1 MKSMTGK
8 NTKLRRADFTTL
20 QTATP
25 EDLTIVRKAE
35 AALFDELPGRI
46 IEHLQLLEFV
56 PNGHPITQLEHS
68 LQAATRAHQDG
79 RDEEYVVC
87 ALLHDVGDILCPHS
101 HADFAAMLLKP
112 FVSESLCWMI
122 EKHTIFQKKYYFDT
136 LGRDPN
142 EREKYRDSPYFDM
155 TVEFC
160 ERYDQCSFDPDFRSL
175 PLESFY
181 PMVERIF
188 QNKYQDQSL
197 I

>member
-1 MKSMTGK
+1 MTGQ
-8 NTKLRRADFTTL
+8 NINSRRAGFTTL
-20 QTATP
+20 KSATP
-25 EDLTIVRKAE
+25 EDLAIVRKVE
-35 AALFDELPGRI
+35 EDLFDELPRRI
-46 IEHLQLLEFV
+46 LEHLRLLEFV

-79 RDEEYVVC
+79 RSEDYVVC
-87 ALLHDVGDILCPHS
+87 ALLHDLGDILCPHN
-101 HADFAAMLLKP
+101 HAGFAAMLLKP
-112 FVSESLCWMI
+112 FVSESLCWML
-122 EKHTIFQKKYYFDT
+122 EKHTIFQKYYFFET

-181 PMVERIF
+181 PMLERVF
-188 QNKYQDQSL
+188 RNQHRDQNL
-197 I
+197 M

>member
-1 MKSMTGK
+1 MTKKTTG
-8 NTKLRRADFTTL
+8 LRRADFNAL

-25 EDLTIVRKAE
+25 EDLAIVRKAE
-35 AALFDELPGRI
+35 VALFDELPRRI

-79 RDEEYVVC
+79 RDEDYVVC
-87 ALLHDVGDILCPHS
+87 ALLHDVGDVLCPHD
-101 HADFAAMLLKP
+101 HAAFAAKLLNP

-122 EKHTIFQKKYYFDT
+122 EKHAIFQEHYYFDT

-142 EREKYRDSPYFDM
+142 EREKYRESPYFDM

-160 ERYDQCSFDPDFRSL
+160 ERYDQCSFDPDFSSL
-175 PLESFY
+175 SLGDFY
-181 PMVERIF
+181 PMVERVF
-188 QNKYQDQSL
+188 QNRYGDQGL

>member
-1 MKSMTGK
+1 MTGK
-8 NTKLRRADFTTL
+8 NINRPRANFTTL
-20 QTATP
+20 NTATA
-25 EDLTIVRKAE
+25 EDLAIVRRAE
-35 AALFDELPGRI
+35 ESLFDELPRRI

-68 LQAATRAHQDG
+68 LQAATRARLDG
-79 RDEEYVVC
+79 RAEDYVVC
-87 ALLHDVGDILCPHS
+87 ALLHDVGDILCPHN
-101 HADFAAMLLKP
+101 HAGFAAMLLKP

-122 EKHTIFQKKYYFDT
+122 EKHTIFQKYYFFKT

-181 PMVERIF
+181 PMLERVF
-188 QNKYQDQSL
+188 RNQHRDQNL
-197 I
+197 M